1 MSRRVFLLLFIKQCV
16 CVCLCVCAC
25 VCWSV
30 CKSKSDRKLSN
41 SLKEIATSFSGAT
54 KQAKLDVFSQT
65 S

>member
-1 MSRRVFLLLFIKQCV
+1 MFLLLFIKE
-16 CVCLCVCAC
+16 CVCAC
-25 VCWSV
+25 VYVCVSV

>member
-1 MSRRVFLLLFIKQCV
+1 MSRRVFLLLFVKECV
-16 CVCLCVCAC
+16 CVPCVCVC

-41 SLKEIATSFSGAT
+41 SLKEIATSFLGAT

>member
-1 MSRRVFLLLFIKQCV
+1 MSRRVFLLLFIKECV

-25 VCWSV
+25 V

-41 SLKEIATSFSGAT
+41 SLKEIATSFLGAT

>member
-1 MSRRVFLLLFIKQCV
+1 MCMF
-16 CVCLCVCAC
+16 LCVC